1 VRSVGHSVTLGDR
14 RVRLTPGR
22 HASPGDGAC
31 VVELAS
37 VIAHEKFSDRPDCVC
52 SAIAAFLRGWN
63 DRAAYADRQRLVPYA
78 QRIVGTRESRRLTR
92 ERRDMC
98 LEWAGADLQRG
109 RVGRALA
116 RLRMRVRIAILCQPA
131 SALRL
136 TEGAGEY
143 AARVL
148 YGRRDVEGA
157 FLLLDS
163 MLAIGTRP
171 PQRPDGSPRAN
182 GNGYVPS
189 ANGNGHLPSANGNG
203 HLPSANGNGHVPK
216 TNGNGNGHV
225 PSANGNASAPP
236 SRVPDQALARR

>member
-1 VRSVGHSVTLGDR
+1 VSAGVSDVRSAGHSVTLGDR

-37 VIAHEKFSDRPDCVC
+37 VIAHEKFSDRPVCVC
-52 SAIAAFLRGWN
+52 PAIAAFLRGWN

-78 QRIVGTRESRRLTR
+78 ERIVGTRESRRLTR

-109 RVGRALA
+109 ALGRTLA
-116 RLRMRVRIAILCQPA
+116 RLRMRMRIAILCRPA

-136 TEGAGEY
+136 TEGAGDY

-148 YGRRDVEGA
+148 HGRRDVEGP

-171 PQRPDGSPRAN
+171 QRPDASPTA
-182 GNGYVPS
+182 
-189 ANGNGHLPSANGNG
+189 
-203 HLPSANGNGHVPK
+203 
-216 TNGNGNGHV
+216 NGNGHV
-225 PSANGNASAPP
+225 PSANGNGHVPPANGNRLAPP
-236 SRVPDQALARR
+236 SRVPEQTLVRR